1 MGVAS
6 GVGDRA
12 PPGPRCSPRM
22 RPQYFPYMI
31 RPHGWWR
38 RRPEAERIMKT
49 CEAKWGQGP
58 GGWEVGGGSKA
69 KVWVRLGWPLPLCEP
84 WSMMT

>member
-1 MGVAS
+1 MAGGTA
-6 GVGDRA
+6 
-12 PPGPRCSPRM
+12 GPEP
-22 RPQYFPYMI
+22 
-31 RPHGWWR
+31 
-38 RRPEAERIMKT
+38 ERIMKT